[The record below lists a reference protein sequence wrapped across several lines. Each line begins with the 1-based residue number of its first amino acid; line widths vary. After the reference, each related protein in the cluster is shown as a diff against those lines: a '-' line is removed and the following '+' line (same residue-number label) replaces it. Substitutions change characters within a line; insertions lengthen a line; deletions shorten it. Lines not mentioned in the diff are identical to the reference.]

1 VFLSVA
7 LSLSSFA
14 ARRFVLGAISR
25 EARRAARGASF
36 SLSLFILLCHSHF
49 AQWVGLTFT
58 SAAQYYINTLEG
70 INKKQPELRG
80 NKVE

>member
-1 VFLSVA
+1 VA

-25 EARRAARGASF
+25 EAACGASF

-70 INKKQPELRG
+70 INKKQLELRG